1 MSRGDALEAAFP
13 VHVFTHLPEYEQ
25 VLLRL
30 TDDGCGA
37 ISGGLAPACRSCRDN
52 APSGNEKAI
61 SLSRWPGVSWCPRY
75 DSNVRHPL

>member
-1 MSRGDALEAAFP
+1 MSRGSALEAAFP
-13 VHVFTHLPEYEQ
+13 VRVLAHSPEYEQ

-30 TDDGCGA
+30 TDDGCGV
-37 ISGGLAPACRSCRDN
+37 ISSGLAPVRRSCRDN
-52 APSGNEKAI
+52 GSSGNEKAI